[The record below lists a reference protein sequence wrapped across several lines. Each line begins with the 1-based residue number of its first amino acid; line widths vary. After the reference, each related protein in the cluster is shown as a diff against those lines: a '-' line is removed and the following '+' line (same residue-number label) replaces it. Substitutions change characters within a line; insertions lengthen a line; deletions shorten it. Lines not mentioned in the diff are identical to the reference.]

1 MMILGMDS
9 IHVNLLT
16 IDFSITYI
24 PCIHHFHHDLGD
36 LELKVGL
43 IAQHMF
49 ISTAERTTSMHVE
62 TEHFYIVIESTDKTY
77 RGW

>member
-16 IDFSITYI
+16 IDFSVTYI

-62 TEHFYIVIESTDKTY
+62 TEHFYIGMAPTD
-77 RGW
+77 

>member
-16 IDFSITYI
+16 IDFSVTYI

-62 TEHFYIVIESTDKTY
+62 TEHFYIGMAPTDRTR
-77 RGW
+77 RG